1 MRHSHCFLHCS
12 VAPEP
17 ATTGRVTKR
26 DWHRR
31 AFERRDGLAQDVLTL
46 LLLRWI
52 AVAAVLLGIA
62 ALVSAEDMGA
72 SDLGFETRGAQ
83 RIAATDTEREERWR

>member
-1 MRHSHCFLHCS
+1 
-12 VAPEP
+12 
-17 ATTGRVTKR
+17 VTKR

-31 AFERRDGLAQDVLTL
+31 AFERRDGLVQDVLML

-62 ALVSAEDMGA
+62 ALASAETWARAISA
-72 SDLGFETRGAQ
+72 STPAGRSASP
-83 RIAATDTEREERWR
+83 ATDADREERWR